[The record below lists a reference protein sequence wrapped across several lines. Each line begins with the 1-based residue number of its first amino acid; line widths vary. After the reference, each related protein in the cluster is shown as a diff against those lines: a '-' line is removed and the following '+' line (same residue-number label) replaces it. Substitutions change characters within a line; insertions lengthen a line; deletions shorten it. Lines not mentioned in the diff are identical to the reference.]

1 MRGEIRMS
9 KIPDGLVLF
18 YCKDGE
24 LYPIAM
30 SQEQLDMLQFLCKV
44 FEPIKVIKKP
54 QGQAVDL
61 RS

>member
-1 MRGEIRMS
+1 MS